1 MITYEKGIEATPEE
15 VAEKIAKGHYD
26 VVIVGAGFAGSILAK
41 ELAKGNKKV
50 LILEAGRSTSI
61 RPEGYDSYVNRFQ
74 EALAKTPNS
83 PYPANPSAPQS
94 SVLFQRQIQA
104 GQPVTNG
111 YQVYLGPQPFMST
124 FTRTTAGT
132 SLHWLGTSMRMVPAD
147 FEMRT
152 RYRQGVDW
160 PISYRDLQ
168 PYYQD
173 AEYEIG
179 VSADVEEQL
188 RDIHNPTDKGNYFEK
203 GYEYP
208 MHQIPK
214 THLDKWLGEK
224 VAGTYFNLEGK
235 DYPIQ
240 VVGTPQGR
248 NGMPNPKYADSP
260 YNKRKKRGP
269 YVPRGGVHDPR
280 MGQRCE
286 GNTACVPICPV
297 MAKYNALK
305 SLYSADPKKVDLLT
319 QAVVTNI
326 EIDPKTQQV
335 SGLDYTVYDSETSTA
350 PHNYQKYVA
359 KTRKGGAYIV
369 AAHAIETAKLL
380 LQSGKPATGDNQ
392 KCGGI
397 ANSSDMV
404 GRNLMDHPYLLT
416 WGLAPV
422 GTRLGV
428 FRGPLVSSEVPM
440 RDGDFRSVHAA
451 FRGDVRNGGWDFAT
465 GAPYT
470 NVNGLLDPKT
480 GKPPLLGKK
489 LRRQLYEDVQRQ
501 LSFGFEIEQLPD
513 AANRVTIREEYRD
526 QLGNYRP
533 VIAYDMDEY
542 SIRGMQAARK
552 LSDTIIKGCVS
563 GEDHTAYHE
572 SDTGYVFHYE
582 GGTKVGYTFH
592 GSGHIVG
599 THRMGSNPG
608 DSVVNPDQQ
617 TWDHDNLYLVS
628 CGNFPTIGTSN
639 PSLTVAALA
648 FKCAEHLIKKVLK

>member
-1 MITYEKGIEATPEE
+1 MITYEKGIEATPED
-15 VAEKIAKGHYD
+15 VARKVENGYYD
-26 VVIVGAGFAGSILAK
+26 VIIVGAGFAGSILAK
-41 ELAKGNKKV
+41 ELAKGAKKV

-61 RPEGYDSYVNRFQ
+61 RPEGYDSYVTRFQ

-83 PYPANPSAPQS
+83 PYPHNPNAPQS

-124 FTRTTAGT
+124 FTRLTAGT
-132 SLHWLGTSMRMVPAD
+132 SLHWLGTSMRMVPSD

-152 RYRQGVDW
+152 RFLRGVDW
-160 PISYRDLQ
+160 PITYKDLQ
-168 PYYQD
+168 PYYHE

-188 RDIHNPTDKGNYFEK
+188 RDIHNPTDKGEYFEK
-203 GYEYP
+203 GYQYP
-208 MHQIPK
+208 MRQIPK
-214 THLDKWLGEK
+214 THLDKWLEQQIK
-224 VAGTYFNLEGK
+224 GTSFEMEGK
-235 DYPIQ
+235 IYPLQ

-248 NGMPNPKYADSP
+248 NGMPNPKYTDSP

-269 YVPRGGVHDPR
+269 YIPRGGVHDPR

-305 SLYSADPKKVDLLT
+305 TLYSADPEKVDLLT

-326 EIDPKTQQV
+326 EIDPKTDQV
-335 SGLDYTVYDSETSTA
+335 SGLKYTVYDDEASAA
-350 PHNYQKYVA
+350 PGNYKNYVA
-359 KTRKGGAYIV
+359 RTRKGGVYII

-380 LQSGKPATGDNQ
+380 LQSGTPATGDNI
-392 KCGGI
+392 KCGGV

-416 WGLAPV
+416 WGLVPK

-428 FRGPLVSSEVPM
+428 LRGPLISSEVPM
-440 RDGDFRSVHAA
+440 RDGEFRSAHAA
-451 FRGDVRNGGWDFAT
+451 FRADVRNGGWDFAT

-470 NVNGLLDPKT
+470 NVLGLLAPGE
-480 GKPPLLGKK
+480 GKPPLLGTK

-513 AANRVTIREEYRD
+513 PANRVTIREEYRD
-526 QLGNYRP
+526 QLGTYRP
-533 VIAYDMDEY
+533 VIRYDMGEY
-542 SIRGMQAARK
+542 SIRGMQAAKR
-552 LSDTIIKGCVS
+552 LSDTIFDKVKGKDYT
-563 GEDHTAYHE
+563 GYHE
-572 SDTGYVFHYE
+572 TDTGYVFHYE
-582 GGTKVGYTFH
+582 DGKKVGYTFH

-599 THRMGSNPG
+599 THRMGGNRG

-648 FKCAEHLIKKVLK
+648 YKCAEHLIKKVLG